1 MSVPGP
7 AELIVLFVV
16 ALLVFGP
23 KKLPE
28 LSRQLGRGMRELR
41 NLQQTLKGELDDML
55 DEDDDEPDY
64 EEKRADSEASDGPA
78 DDGGSAEASGPTPNG
93 HRATDE
99 AGPEAAGTST
109 G

>member
-7 AELIVLFVV
+7 AELIVVFVV

-41 NLQQTLKGELDDML
+41 NLQHTLKGELDDML
-55 DEDDDEPDY
+55 EEDDTDDRGT
-64 EEKRADSEASDGPA
+64 KGPA
-78 DDGGSAEASGPTPNG
+78 PNG
-93 HRATDE
+93 QRSTDD

>member
-7 AELIVLFVV
+7 AELIVIFVV

-28 LSRQLGRGMRELR
+28 LSRQLGRGMHELR
-41 NLQQTLKGELDDML
+41 NLQQTLKGELDGML
-55 DEDDDEPDY
+55 DEDDGAPHPERTAPEAPAPPGDEG
-64 EEKRADSEASDGPA
+64 S
-78 DDGGSAEASGPTPNG
+78 SAEASRPTPNG
-93 HRATDE
+93 QRTTDE

>member
-1 MSVPGP
+1 MSLPGP
-7 AELIVLFVV
+7 AELIVIFVV

-28 LSRQLGRGMRELR
+28 LSRQLGRGMRELQS
-41 NLQQTLKGELDDML
+41 LQKTLKGELDGML
-55 DEDDDEPDY
+55 EEDDEPRR
-64 EEKRADSEASDGPA
+64 ERSAPA
-78 DDGGSAEASGPTPNG
+78 APSPPTDDGNSTEPSRPTPNG
-93 HRATDE
+93 QGTTDE

>member
-1 MSVPGP
+1 VSVPGP
-7 AELIVLFVV
+7 AELIVIFVV

-41 NLQQTLKGELDDML
+41 NLQQTLKGELDHML
-55 DEDDDEPDY
+55 EEDDEPAPETGTPAVSPPPPEDTGSPDTRPTSNGR
-64 EEKRADSEASDGPA
+64 RAG
-78 DDGGSAEASGPTPNG
+78 
-93 HRATDE
+93 DE
-99 AGPEAAGTST
+99 AGPEAAST